1 MNKIILSGRLSQ
13 NPKIAEK
20 NADIALLNIAVPRK
34 RNSKD
39 TDYFRCV
46 AFGQSAKYVLQYGT
60 TGMSIELEGECQ
72 NYRYTDKMGMEHVG
86 SNVIVDS
93 LRFLSKNP
101 NQFQGGNYARNRNE
115 YTNNLQSQQDPAFSD
130 VTIPPEML
138 DEMPFK

>member
-13 NPKIAEK
+13 NPKTAEK
-20 NADIALLNIAVPRK
+20 NIDIALFNIAVSRK

-101 NQFQGGNYARNRNE
+101 NQSQSENYIRRKE
-115 YTNNLQSQQDPAFSD
+115 HTNNLQSQQVSAFSE
-130 VTIPPEML
+130 VRIPPEML

>member
-20 NADIALLNIAVPRK
+20 NTDIALFNIAVPRK

-60 TGMSIELEGECQ
+60 TGMTIELEGECQ
-72 NYRYTDKMGMEHVG
+72 NYRYTDKMGMEHIG

-93 LRFLSKNP
+93 LRFLSKNS
-101 NQFQGGNYARNRNE
+101 NQSQSENYIRRKE
-115 YTNNLQSQQDPAFSD
+115 HTNNLQSQQVPAFSD
-130 VTIPPEML
+130 VRIPPEML